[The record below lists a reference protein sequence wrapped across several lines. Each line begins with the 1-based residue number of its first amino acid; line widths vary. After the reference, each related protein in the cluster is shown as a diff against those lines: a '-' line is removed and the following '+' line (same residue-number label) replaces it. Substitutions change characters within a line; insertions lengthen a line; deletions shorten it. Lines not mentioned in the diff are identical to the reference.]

1 MIIHIYIQCD
11 EFIIILAYRATK
23 PAECDLHDT
32 SELAECE
39 LHDTSE
45 SAECE
50 LHDTSVDVD
59 ELAKAPSLGE
69 R

>member
-1 MIIHIYIQCD
+1 MSLSLFLLT
-11 EFIIILAYRATK
+11 ELK
-23 PAECDLHDT
+23 PAECRD
-32 SELAECE
+32 